1 MQALGFE
8 EEFGAAPLKY
18 PHTIMASAVAD
29 EDSSKQQEEPQQQR
43 PAAAATLSFRPR
55 VLALSG
61 QPSQSQP
68 LLPLSRKRP
77 APSPSAAAAASA
89 PAPAPKASAS
99 SSSLWRRHE
108 NGSYRHYY
116 FRRKPGA
123 AGAVDAR
130 LALLKV
136 GG

>member
-1 MQALGFE
+1 
-8 EEFGAAPLKY
+8 
-18 PHTIMASAVAD
+18 MASAIADGLAD
-29 EDSSKQQEEPQQQR
+29 EDSSKQQQEEPQQQR

-77 APSPSAAAAASA
+77 QPSPSTAAASA
-89 PAPAPKASAS
+89 PAPKASAL

-123 AGAVDAR
+123 AGVVDAR